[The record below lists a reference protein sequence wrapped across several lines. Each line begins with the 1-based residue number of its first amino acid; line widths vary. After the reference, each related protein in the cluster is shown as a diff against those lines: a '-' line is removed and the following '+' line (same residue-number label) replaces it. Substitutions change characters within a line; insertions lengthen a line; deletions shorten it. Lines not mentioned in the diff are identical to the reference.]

1 MSTGLQKNSVPAILV
16 IMVLCLLAFGS
27 TSVWAATFTVTN
39 TNDSGPGSLRQA
51 ILLADSTAGVDLINF
66 NIPVVT
72 GASFIIKPLS
82 ALPVIT
88 DPVIIDG
95 YTQPFAVPN
104 SSSPGVGNN
113 ATLLIQ
119 LDGTSAGIG
128 THGLDII
135 AGGTTVR
142 GLVIHSFGGNGID
155 LSTAGG
161 NVIEGNFI
169 GIDSSGTTAPGNSG
183 IGVTITT
190 SGNTIG
196 GAAPA
201 AQNIISGNGT
211 GGAASGIGVTGGATG
226 NQVVGNLIGTDR
238 TGTVDLGN
246 SGPGVSLDAA
256 GNTVGGTTAAERN
269 IISGNDIGG
278 VTITFGLNVVVGNY
292 IGTDVAGAAAL
303 GNTAGGVAV
312 FDAPN
317 NTIGGTAPGAR
328 NVISSNQNGV
338 VIFGIASTGNL
349 VRGNFIG
356 TDVTGTVDLGNSVDG
371 VQILG
376 APGNTIGGTGAGAG
390 NVISGNTVIG
400 VRISNAGA
408 DGNFVQGNLIGTSAS
423 GTVAMGNGL
432 FGVQI
437 STKNNTVGGTTA
449 AARNIVSGNTSHG
462 IQIVSSVATGNLV
475 QGNYIGTDVTGTA
488 DLGNGLYGIDIS
500 NAPGNTVG
508 GTTAG
513 AGNLISG
520 NSQEGVNIISA
531 SATGNFVQGNFI
543 GVDVTGTLSL
553 GNSFNG
559 VFIRSGASN
568 NTIGGTTSA
577 ARNIISGN
585 VSVGVR
591 MDGGANGNL
600 IQGNYIGTDV
610 SGALAVPNAAGV
622 LSVGGSSNN
631 TIGGT
636 TVGARNIISGNTVD
650 GIDIS
655 NITSTGNKVEGNFIG
670 TDVTGI
676 TALANGNYGVRF
688 SGGRNNTI
696 GGTTSGARNVISG
709 NSNAGVV
716 IFADG
721 GTALPATGNVI
732 QGNFIGTDST
742 GTLAL
747 GNGAEGIV

>member
-1 MSTGLQKNSVPAILV
+1 MSTGLQKNSVSAILV
-16 IMVLCLLAFGS
+16 VTVLCLLAFGS
-27 TSVWAATFTVTN
+27 TSIRAATFTVTN
-39 TNDSGPGSLRQA
+39 TNDSGAGSFRQA
-51 ILLADSTAGVDLINF
+51 ILLADSAAGVDLINF

-196 GAAPA
+196 GTTPA

-211 GGAASGIGVTGGATG
+211 GGAASGIGVTAGATG
-226 NQVVGNLIGTDR
+226 NQIVGNLIGTDR

-317 NTIGGTAPGAR
+317 NTIGKT
-328 NVISSNQNGV
+328 
-338 VIFGIASTGNL
+338 
-349 VRGNFIG
+349 
-356 TDVTGTVDLGNSVDG
+356 
-371 VQILG
+371 
-376 APGNTIGGTGAGAG
+376 
-390 NVISGNTVIG
+390 
-400 VRISNAGA
+400 
-408 DGNFVQGNLIGTSAS
+408 
-423 GTVAMGNGL
+423 
-432 FGVQI
+432 
-437 STKNNTVGGTTA
+437 
-449 AARNIVSGNTSHG
+449 
-462 IQIVSSVATGNLV
+462 
-475 QGNYIGTDVTGTA
+475 
-488 DLGNGLYGIDIS
+488 
-500 NAPGNTVG
+500 
-508 GTTAG
+508 
-513 AGNLISG
+513 
-520 NSQEGVNIISA
+520 
-531 SATGNFVQGNFI
+531 
-543 GVDVTGTLSL
+543 
-553 GNSFNG
+553 
-559 VFIRSGASN
+559 
-568 NTIGGTTSA
+568 
-577 ARNIISGN
+577 
-585 VSVGVR
+585 
-591 MDGGANGNL
+591 
-600 IQGNYIGTDV
+600 
-610 SGALAVPNAAGV
+610 
-622 LSVGGSSNN
+622 
-631 TIGGT
+631 
-636 TVGARNIISGNTVD
+636 
-650 GIDIS
+650 
-655 NITSTGNKVEGNFIG
+655 
-670 TDVTGI
+670 
-676 TALANGNYGVRF
+676 
-688 SGGRNNTI
+688 
-696 GGTTSGARNVISG
+696 
-709 NSNAGVV
+709 
-716 IFADG
+716 
-721 GTALPATGNVI
+721 
-732 QGNFIGTDST
+732 
-742 GTLAL
+742 
-747 GNGAEGIV
+747 